1 MTHAFAN
8 TIALFASIVIG
19 LLLTAA
25 AVRLAPRYKLVVKP
39 RLFGK
44 CESPITYLGG
54 PALALTALLVYLI
67 LGEPTPMLSV
77 LLVTGLAVLIL
88 GFVDDFLSAKEG
100 LTPRLRLIV
109 EIAIAA
115 VAWTQGVSAYTTAP
129 PWLDFLMTVVFLVGG
144 MNAFNLIDNMDGVAG
159 TVATAVAFGVAALAI
174 AGGQIQYALLAIC
187 LGGACLAFLRFNFKR
202 PRAYL
207 GDAGSLFL
215 GLSLSG
221 MALTINA
228 GFQPPGN
235 FIAAVLI
242 FAVPFTDTA
251 TRQLSRW
258 IAGGSPFDITGNTDH
273 LSHKLV
279 ARGFSPPEVASL
291 HGIASLF
298 ATASAGISALYL
310 HMSPMLIT
318 LGAFAVFGLV
328 FVWTSRK
335 PPVGGLPE
343 ESVKG
348 RLLADRPQGGHLQ
361 RQPNGP
367 PGREQEVPQQLG
379 TGLQPSGLTL
389 KGSQPH

>member
-1 MTHAFAN
+1 MTNALAN
-8 TIALFASIVIG
+8 IIGFFASIIIG
-19 LLLTAA
+19 LHLTAA
-25 AVRLAPRYKLVVKP
+25 AVKLAPRYKLVVKP

-54 PALALTALLVYLI
+54 PALALGAISVYLV
-67 LGEPTPMLSV
+67 LGEPTPVLSV
-77 LLVTGLAVLIL
+77 LLIAGIAVLIL

-100 LTPRLRLIV
+100 LTPRLRLMAEV
-109 EIAIAA
+109 AIAA
-115 VAWTQGVSAYTTAP
+115 LAWTQGVSAYTTASG
-129 PWLDFLMTVVFLVGG
+129 WLDFLMTVVFLVGG

-159 TVATAVAFGVAALAI
+159 TTATAVSFGVAVLAI
-174 AGGQIQYALLAIC
+174 AGGQPQYALLAIC
-187 LGGACLAFLRFNFKR
+187 LGGASVAFLRFNFKH

-221 MALTINA
+221 MALTIDA

-258 IAGGSPFDITGNTDH
+258 IAGGSPFDVTGNTDH

-291 HGIASLF
+291 HGIAGLF
-298 ATASAGISALYL
+298 ATASAGISALYVL
-310 HMSPMLIT
+310 ITPMLIT
-318 LGAFAVFGLV
+318 LGGFAVFGLV
-328 FVWTSRK
+328 FVGTSRK
-335 PPVGGLPE
+335 LARRALPGEPQLERLVPEAPV
-343 ESVKG
+343 
-348 RLLADRPQGGHLQ
+348 RDR
-361 RQPNGP
+361 
-367 PGREQEVPQQLG
+367 VPA
-379 TGLQPSGLTL
+379 TGEIV
-389 KGSQPH
+389 